1 MPQHDNPMGLDG
13 FEFVEFT
20 GPDPEALADL
30 FTRMGFAHV
39 ADHRSK
45 NVRRYTQGDI
55 NFLLNMDPAGQVA
68 GFREAHGP
76 SANAMAF
83 RVADAQAALALAV
96 ERGRAAIAGV
106 ERAESRLAPMSV
118 ALRTLR
124 TLTRGTSGDA
134 GQAEPTA

>member
-1 MPQHDNPMGLDG
+1 ML
-13 FEFVEFT
+13 EA
-20 GPDPEALADL
+20 PEAGS
-30 FTRMGFAHV
+30 TEERW
-39 ADHRSK
+39 
-45 NVRRYTQGDI
+45 
-55 NFLLNMDPAGQVA
+55 
-68 GFREAHGP
+68 
-76 SANAMAF
+76 NAWAE
-83 RVADAQAALALAV
+83 RHALAV